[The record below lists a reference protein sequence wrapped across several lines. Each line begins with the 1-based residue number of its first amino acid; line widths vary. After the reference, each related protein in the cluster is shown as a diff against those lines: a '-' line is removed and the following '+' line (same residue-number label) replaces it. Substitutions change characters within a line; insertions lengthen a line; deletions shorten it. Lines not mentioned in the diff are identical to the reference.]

1 MTSRMTG
8 KRLLIYSHDSYGLG
22 HLRRCQTIANHLSS
36 AHDDLSVL
44 IISGSPV
51 VGSFDLHPRVD
62 FIRVPGIVKLD
73 NNTYAPTALGVSTEE
88 LMEIR
93 SVIILETA
101 RRYQPDVFLVDKE
114 PLGLRGEVRDT
125 LIHLKGT
132 GTRNILGLREIM
144 DEPERL
150 RDEWERKGAIEA
162 VDTLYDEIWVYGP
175 KSVYDPLAGVGMSEK
190 TTARI
195 RYSGYLRR
203 ALGEF
208 ADEPAGNAEPYILAT
223 AGGGND
229 GAVMIDWLLSAY
241 EADPTLLCP
250 VKIVFGPFLAADE
263 RYGFRDRIARQPRI
277 QAINFHT
284 NMEAMVDGAAG
295 LVTMGGYNT
304 FCEILS
310 FDKPALIV
318 PRTHPRLEQLI
329 RATRAQELGLARL
342 MLPTGEPDDA
352 ARMAAALHALPTQP
366 RPSAAGVADL
376 LGGLERVERFF
387 DEAVAVRR
395 HRPALKSV
403 G

>member
-1 MTSRMTG
+1 MTG

-22 HLRRCQTIANHLSS
+22 HLRRCQTIANHLS
-36 AHDDLSVL
+36 AMHDDLSVL

-73 NNTYAPTALGVSTEE
+73 NNNYAPTALGVSTEE

-101 RRYQPDVFLVDKE
+101 KRYKPDVFLVDKE
-114 PLGLRGEVRDT
+114 PLGLKGEVRDS
-125 LIHLKGT
+125 LAYLKANGT
-132 GTRNILGLREIM
+132 KNILGIREVM
-144 DEPERL
+144 DDPERL
-150 RDEWERKGAIEA
+150 REEWERKGATEA

-175 KSVYDPLAGVGMSEK
+175 KVVYEPLEGVGLADK
-190 TTARI
+190 TMERL
-195 RYSGYLRR
+195 RYTGYLRR
-203 ALGEF
+203 AIGEF
-208 ADEPAGNAEPYILAT
+208 SEETPDEEEPYILVT

-229 GAVMIDWLLSAY
+229 GDVMIDWLISAY
-241 EADPTLLCP
+241 ESDPTLP
-250 VKIVFGPFLAADE
+250 HRAKIVFGPFLSTDE
-263 RYGFRDRIARQPRI
+263 RTGFRDRIAKLDRI

-284 NMEAMVDGAAG
+284 NMEALVDGAAG

-318 PRTHPRLEQLI
+318 PRTHPRLEQYI
-329 RATRAQELGLARL
+329 RATRAHELGLAQL
-342 MLPTGEPDDA
+342 LLPNGDNTA
-352 ARMAAALHALPTQP
+352 ARMAKALHGLRSQP
-366 RPSAAGVADL
+366 RPSEARIPGL
-376 LGGLERVERFF
+376 LAGLEQIEMLFSA
-387 DEAVAVRR
+387 AVANRVP
-395 HRPALKSV
+395 RPALVQSV

>member
-1 MTSRMTG
+1 MTG

-36 AHDDLSVL
+36 LHEDLSVL

-73 NNTYAPTALGVSTEE
+73 NNNYAPTALGISTED

-101 RRYQPDVFLVDKE
+101 KRYKPDIFLVDKE
-114 PLGLRGEVRDT
+114 PLGLKGEVRDSLT
-125 LIHLKGT
+125 YLKANGT
-132 GTRNILGLREIM
+132 KNILGIREVMDDPARLRE
-144 DEPERL
+144 
-150 RDEWERKGAIEA
+150 EWERKGATEA

-175 KSVYDPLAGVGMSEK
+175 KVVYEPLDGVGLADK
-190 TTARI
+190 TMERM
-195 RYSGYLRR
+195 RYTGYLRR
-203 ALGEF
+203 AIGAF
-208 ADEPAGNAEPYILAT
+208 SDETPEEEPYILVT

-229 GAVMIDWLLSAY
+229 GDVMIDWLISAY
-241 EADPTLLCP
+241 EADPSLP
-250 VKIVFGPFLAADE
+250 HRAKIVFGPFLSSDE
-263 RYGFRDRIARQPRI
+263 RTGFRDRIAKLDRI

-318 PRTHPRLEQLI
+318 PRTHPRLEQYI
-329 RATRAQELGLARL
+329 RASRAQELGLARL
-342 MLPTGEPDDA
+342 LLANGDNA
-352 ARMAAALHALPTQP
+352 AGRMAAALHALPAQP
-366 RPSAAGVADL
+366 RPSEARIPGL
-376 LGGLERVERFF
+376 LAGLEQIEVLFSASMAEK
-387 DEAVAVRR
+387 AG
-395 HRPALKSV
+395 RPALIDSH